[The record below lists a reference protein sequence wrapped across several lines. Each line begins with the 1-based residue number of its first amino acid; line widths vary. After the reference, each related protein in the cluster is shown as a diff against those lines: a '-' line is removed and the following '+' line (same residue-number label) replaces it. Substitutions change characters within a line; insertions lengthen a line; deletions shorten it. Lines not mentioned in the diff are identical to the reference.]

1 MSFPILNLLILM
13 HYSLVNKVSMMLCN
27 KGSDFDVL
35 LALLKMDLNTLAPA
49 SVDTP
54 PLNPQSEHTQS
65 HFSSTVVQD

>member
-1 MSFPILNLLILM
+1 M
-13 HYSLVNKVSMMLCN
+13 HYSLVNKVAMMLCN
-27 KGSDFDVL
+27 RGSDFDVS

-49 SVDTP
+49 TGVDTP